1 MCEKKVI
8 PVDID
13 LAELGVSLPGWPGS
27 GGGKTIVNVLPPAAH
42 PPYYPPAMYQYPPAQ
57 PGYPPQP
64 PPPPGPVMP
73 PPAAQPSGSFFDRLL
88 RRRPPAPT
96 MPVTVEQEM
105 QAEAAQAHADA
116 AQLERKEDVLEQQM
130 QQVQATE
137 QEILGMVRYIVEEVK
152 AATGTPVAI

>member
-1 MCEKKVI
+1 
-8 PVDID
+8 
-13 LAELGVSLPGWPGS
+13 
-27 GGGKTIVNVLPPAAH
+27 
-42 PPYYPPAMYQYPPAQ
+42 
-57 PGYPPQP
+57 
-64 PPPPGPVMP
+64 
-73 PPAAQPSGSFFDRLL
+73 
-88 RRRPPAPT
+88 